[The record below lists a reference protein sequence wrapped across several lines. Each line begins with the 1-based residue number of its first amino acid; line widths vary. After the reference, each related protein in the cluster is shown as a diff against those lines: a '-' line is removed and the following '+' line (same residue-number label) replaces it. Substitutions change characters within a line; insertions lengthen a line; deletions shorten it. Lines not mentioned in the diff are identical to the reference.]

1 MTKVSELFGYSVE
14 EEKDWALL
22 VREQQ
27 CPYTESKCSKTRK
40 GDSSFSIGTC
50 TMKYGDNDVMI
61 CPTRLLQNNTVF
73 NDITR
78 LIEPNDRHH
87 RYYITSEVRIAGGN
101 VDYFLVS
108 KSIEG
113 EILDFVGIEFQTLDT
128 TGTVMPER
136 ERFLASKGSHHNPNE
151 ILKRATFGMN
161 WKMTAKTILVQIL
174 HKIKTF
180 DDINKKLVL
189 VVQDPL
195 LAYMETEFDFSSFS
209 TSPSL
214 DNNFYIF
221 SYSLNENENCGKELN
236 LSKITSTNKVGVEKS
251 MSRLDQTIVEEKTIL
266 DALIRKM
273 NNGDSRTL

>member
-50 TMKYGDNDVMI
+50 TMKHGLNDVMI

-78 LIEPNDRHH
+78 LIEPNDKH
-87 RYYITSEVRIAGGN
+87 YKYEVTSEIQIAGGN
-101 VDYFLVS
+101 VDFFLVS

-113 EILDFVGIEFQTLDT
+113 EILDYVGIEFQTLDT

-136 ERFLASKGSHHNPNE
+136 ERFLASQGSPHNPNE
-151 ILKRATFGMN
+151 ISKRASFGMN

-180 DDINKKLVL
+180 DDVNKKLVL

-195 LAYMETEFDFSSFS
+195 LDYMETEFDFSSFS
-209 TSPSL
+209 TSSSL
-214 DNNFYIF
+214 DNNFFIF
-221 SYSLNENENCGKELN
+221 SYSLETNDNCGKELN
-236 LSKITSTNKVGVEKS
+236 LSKIISTNKVGVERS
-251 MSRLDQTIVEEKTIL
+251 MSRLDQTTVEEQAIL

-273 NNGDSRTL
+273 SNRESRTL